1 MPFGDFTNFEDCV
14 ETIMEE
20 QDVSEEEAQAICAEI
35 HYEETGEYPSEKG
48 GEVVALLEK
57 ECVELVL
64 SELEYKVWDEFD
76 KYSSDMNEDDF
87 DTYKISTF
95 MNVGEEGKNYVV
107 FVNMVT
113 DKLYRAEFEVGEDN
127 EIIFGEKEEVE
138 EGYILKNIEDV
149 TLKQVVNKEVDPVSE
164 IFMIKSITGKYPQ
177 INVSKASKEIRGTIL
192 KQEETDE
199 KMIVS
204 GAVLIPD
211 EEDTDG
217 DVISKE
223 KIEEVAHEWMLN
235 YRNVDLQHTLNNVAY
250 PVESYLLKE
259 TKEVVSLDGQVMEL
273 PAGTWMVSVKVD
285 DEDTWEAVK
294 DGRMRGFS
302 IMGVPKENIDSVV
315 KSDAALKRTTLADI
329 EDSGRDW
336 TVPFFSIVDE
346 PAVPKGRIVSIK
358 SKKKEDKGFW
368 QTLKSIFITDKS
380 EEDTEKEEEV
390 DKDNSEKGGADM
402 DKEQLTEILKEFKE
416 GLLSDVDE
424 KLESI
429 KSEEVEEEVEKEVEE
444 EVEEV
449 EEEVEKAEEDEEEVE
464 KSEEEET
471 EEVEKEEEVEEE
483 VEKEVEEEEEE
494 EDETLKELRKELKEL
509 KEENSSLKEFKTEVE
524 KKFVTRKS
532 NQPEGQDDEEKTERT
547 EKSRQAELGRDAFG
561 RKRNRK

>member
-1 MPFGDFTNFEDCV
+1 VPFGDFTDFEDYV

-20 QDVSEEEAQAICAEI
+20 QDVTEEEAQAICAET

-48 GEVVALLEK
+48 GEDVALLEK

-87 DTYKISTF
+87 DTYKVSTF
-95 MNVGEEGKNYVV
+95 MNVGEDNKNYIV

-113 DKLYRAEFEVGEDN
+113 DKLYRAEFEVGEDT
-127 EIIFGEKEEVE
+127 EITFGEKEEVE

-164 IFMIKSITGKYPQ
+164 IFMIKNITGKYPQ
-177 INVSKASKEIRGTIL
+177 INVSKKSKEIRGTIL
-192 KQEETDE
+192 KQEDEEE

-259 TKEVVSLDGQVMEL
+259 TKEVTSLDGQVMEL

-285 DEDTWEAVK
+285 DDDTWEAIK

-302 IMGVPKENIDSVV
+302 IMGVPKENIGSVI
-315 KSDAALKRTTLADI
+315 KSESALKRTTLADI

-358 SKKKEDKGFW
+358 SKEKEDKGFW

-380 EEDTEKEEEV
+380 EEDTEIEEEEV
-390 DKDNSEKGGADM
+390 NTENSEKGGADM

-416 GLLSDVDE
+416 ELLSDVDE
-424 KLESI
+424 KLESV

-444 EVEEV
+444 EEVEEV
-449 EEEVEKAEEDEEEVE
+449 EEEEVE
-464 KSEEEET
+464 KSEEKEKEGEVEKAEEET
-471 EEVEKEEEVEEE
+471 EEEDEEEEV
-483 VEKEVEEEEEE
+483 EE
-494 EDETLKELRKELKEL
+494 EDETLKELRSELTEL
-509 KEENSSLKEFKTEVE
+509 REENSSLKEFKTEVE

-532 NQPEGQDDEEKTERT
+532 NQPEGQDDEEKTQRT

-561 RKRNRK
+561 RKRSRK

>member
-483 VEKEVEEEEEE
+483 VEKEVEEEEE
-494 EDETLKELRKELKEL
+494 DETLKELRKELKEL